1 MQPSN
6 SKIKKT
12 QYLQVILA
20 VKCSTQ
26 GVWRARLKKTV
37 ILYVGT
43 KNLEPLTNGFK
54 SFSLNRIRGG
64 GQNQEGTYLKKR
76 LYKAMPRELNQKGS
90 IQVVF

>member
-1 MQPSN
+1 M
-6 SKIKKT
+6 
-12 QYLQVILA
+12 A

-64 GQNQEGTYLKKR
+64 GKPRGDLPQKKA
-76 LYKAMPRELNQKGS
+76 L
-90 IQVVF
+90 